1 MSDLLSEIEE
11 ADRSSVNGGMYVGRD
26 RRDEVEELVDAG
38 EIVRLRNPAG
48 VSPIYVP
55 MSSDHYT
62 TERLER
68 LRDKQS
74 EGDTERP

>member
-11 ADRSSVNGGMYVGRD
+11 EDRSSENGGMYVGPG
-26 RRDEVEELVDAG
+26 RRDEAEDLVDAG
-38 EIVRLRNPAG
+38 KIVRLRNPAG
-48 VSPIYVP
+48 LSPIYVP
-55 MSSDHYT
+55 MSSEHYT

-74 EGDTERP
+74 GDKA